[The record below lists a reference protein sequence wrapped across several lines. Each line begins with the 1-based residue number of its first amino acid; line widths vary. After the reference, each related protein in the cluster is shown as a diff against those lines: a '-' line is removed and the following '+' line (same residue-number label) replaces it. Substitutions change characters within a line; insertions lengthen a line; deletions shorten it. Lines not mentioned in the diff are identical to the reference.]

1 MDCDSSNGMDATI
14 QQFRTLK
21 LQSER
26 QCEPMSSHLLRK
38 SISCT
43 RQSPSGIRKSTLEQE
58 QESHRECAQHLR
70 DEYESTYKQH
80 FDAMQKEVVAL
91 HNSLM
96 FERQQNRLLRAAVCE
111 KAMLEEQIKDQNSII
126 ASLQE
131 QVQQARLSSYRL
143 QLMLQQSER
152 EFAQNEA
159 FPPPPPDIF

>member
-1 MDCDSSNGMDATI
+1 MECDSSNGIDATI

-26 QCEPMSSHLLRK
+26 QCEPILSHL
-38 SISCT
+38 SITSCSCT
-43 RQSPSGIRKSTLEQE
+43 VPSPSSNAKCTSEQVESYRK
-58 QESHRECAQHLR
+58 CVQHSQ
-70 DEYESTYKQH
+70 DEADARCRQH

-91 HNSLM
+91 QNALM
-96 FERQQNRLLRAAVCE
+96 LERHQNRLLRAAVCQ
-111 KAMLEEQIKDQNSII
+111 KTMLEEQIKEQNIMI

-131 QVQQARLSSYRL
+131 QVRQARLSSYRL

-152 EFAQNEA
+152 GFAQNQA